1 MEFTI
6 YSIGSAAYLEEIL
19 NAVAMISGTGD
30 IEALAKVGMII
41 GVLILGFQAV
51 MNGTGI
57 QFRRCWSAQSCTLP
71 CTGQQGVP

>member
-30 IEALAKVGMII
+30 I
-41 GVLILGFQAV
+41 
-51 MNGTGI
+51 
-57 QFRRCWSAQSCTLP
+57 
-71 CTGQQGVP
+71 